1 MKTAILVHLMAILI
15 AQTGDAQ
22 VRTLTPKP
30 DEIIDVRAA
39 LGIATL
45 IYLPAAVLP
54 SIIGDQTAF
63 RIDTLPSGV
72 SVKPIR
78 AGARTNLYLMTE
90 KERFNFR
97 LSTFPADRA
106 DFVVYIGR
114 GEPEQETAWT
124 ESSRESATDQISI
137 RINRIGRSRRGFLLF
152 DGVLRSSALL
162 KIRPEDFWITQKKES
177 VVIDSLFVSQREA
190 RPGNPIRFALALA
203 VSDLSEKKPLLLEFR
218 GQRSIS
224 LALPDV
230 TAWK

>member
-1 MKTAILVHLMAILI
+1 MRTAFLVHLMALFLSQS
-15 AQTGDAQ
+15 AGAQ
-22 VRTLTPKP
+22 VRTLTPQP

-63 RIDTLPSGV
+63 RIDALPNGV
-72 SVKPIR
+72 SIKPIR

-97 LSTFPADRA
+97 LATYPADRA

-114 GEPEQETAWT
+114 GSPEPETVWT
-124 ESSRESATDQISI
+124 ESSREAATEHISM
-137 RINRIGRSRRGFLLF
+137 RINRLGRTRRGFLLV
-152 DGVLRSSALL
+152 DGILRSSALL
-162 KIRPEDFWITQKKES
+162 KVRPEDFWVTQKKES
-177 VVIDSLFVSQREA
+177 VVIDSLFVSQSEA
-190 RPGNPIRFALALA
+190 RSGNPVRFALALSVA
-203 VSDLSEKKPLLLEFR
+203 DLSEKKPLVLEFR

>member
-1 MKTAILVHLMAILI
+1 MRTAILVYLMAILV
-15 AQTGDAQ
+15 GEVGGAQ
-22 VRTLTPKP
+22 VRTLAPKP

-63 RIDTLPSGV
+63 RIDALPNGV
-72 SVKPIR
+72 SIKPIR

-97 LSTFPADRA
+97 LSTYPADRA
-106 DFVVYIGR
+106 DFVVYIGL
-114 GEPEQETAWT
+114 GEPEPETVWIDSNRETAT
-124 ESSRESATDQISI
+124 EQISM
-137 RINRIGRSRRGFLLF
+137 RINRVGKTRRGFLLI

-162 KIRPEDFWITQKKES
+162 KVRPEDFWVTQKKES
-177 VVIDSLFVSQREA
+177 VVIDSLFISQSEA
-190 RPGNPIRFALALA
+190 RAGNPVRFALALS
-203 VSDLSEKKPLLLEFR
+203 VSDLSEKKPLVLEFR
-218 GQRSIS
+218 GQRNIS